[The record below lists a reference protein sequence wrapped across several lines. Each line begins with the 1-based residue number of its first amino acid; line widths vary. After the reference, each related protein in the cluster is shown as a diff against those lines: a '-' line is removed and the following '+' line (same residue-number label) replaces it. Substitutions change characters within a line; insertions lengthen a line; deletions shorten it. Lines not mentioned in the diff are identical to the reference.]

1 VRLWRLVLHRQALW
15 LLFEVE
21 QSSMNQRGLDG
32 EPMSDILKDV
42 VDVLKIIAKDLEAIE
57 QRIWKLEHE

>member
-1 VRLWRLVLHRQALW
+1 
-15 LLFEVE
+15 
-21 QSSMNQRGLDG
+21 MNQRGLDG